1 MVARLSDGV
10 VETGATVGLPTG
22 PPSVGVG
29 SGAEEA
35 VLGLAAV
42 VGSADGEIEADG
54 PALVVGVTVAVGD
67 CEVDGLTVA
76 VAVGLGLVGGVGLHG
91 LPPFPAVI
99 RAGGRPHWGMSA
111 AAR

>member
-1 MVARLSDGV
+1 M
-10 VETGATVGLPTG
+10 VETGTTVGLPTG
-22 PPSVGVG
+22 PASVAVG

-35 VLGLAAV
+35 VLGLAEV

-54 PALVVGVTVAVGD
+54 PALVVGVPVAVGD
-67 CEVDGLTVA
+67 CEVDGLTVAVA

-99 RAGGRPHWGMSA
+99 RAGGKTALGMSA